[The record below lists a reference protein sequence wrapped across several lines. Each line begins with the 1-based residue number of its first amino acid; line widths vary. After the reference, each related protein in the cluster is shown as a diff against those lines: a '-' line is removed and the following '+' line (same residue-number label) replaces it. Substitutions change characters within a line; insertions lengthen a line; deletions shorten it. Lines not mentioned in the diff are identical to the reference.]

1 MKKIY
6 LFALSLLSLVSCG
19 DFDEINTNPDTPTSV
34 SPSFLA
40 TQIILNT
47 TESST
52 GKWFLSDS
60 WLVKQTTSTE
70 HMEWYLYNKFERT
83 DFGGYSTLTDANKMK
98 EIADA
103 DESMPEEEKKA
114 YEALNLFV
122 RSYVLYDMT
131 MALGDIPCSE
141 AGKDRQRYFDVD

>member
-1 MKKIY
+1 
-6 LFALSLLSLVSCG
+6 
-19 DFDEINTNPDTPTSV
+19 
-34 SPSFLA
+34 
-40 TQIILNT
+40 
-47 TESST
+47 
-52 GKWFLSDS
+52 
-60 WLVKQTTSTE
+60 
-70 HMEWYLYNKFERT
+70 
-83 DFGGYSTLTDANKMK
+83 MK

-141 AGKDRQRYFDVD
+141 AGKGESDAIYAPKYDTQESVFETILNDLRKASTCTSFICTRKGLEGFFATSKKA